1 LGFILGG
8 IAGSPFIILMSK
20 SGLIGILVDQIDQTQ
35 VIVRLIFTLIVGTHL
50 TYALRQPILLL

>member
-1 LGFILGG
+1 
-8 IAGSPFIILMSK
+8 MSK

-35 VIVRLIFTLIVGTHL
+35 VIVRLIFALIVGTHF